1 MLFIA
6 GTYDD
11 FSSTSCYSEL
21 AFLGN
26 IEGGDPEHLDPAV
39 VKYLETQL
47 GGGSVTGIILNLMD
61 NLHFNN
67 TYLFYFSC

>member
-1 MLFIA
+1 MIIVVDKSRSVFFKNQTFL

-26 IEGGDPEHLDPAV
+26 IEGGDPERLDPAV

-47 GGGSVTGIILNLMD
+47 GGGSVTG
-61 NLHFNN
+61 
-67 TYLFYFSC
+67 TYTLY